1 MHPLPEYPRPAMR
14 RDSYENLNGL
24 WQYAITASAQRPAG
38 WDGEILVPYAP
49 ECRASGVGRTLQ
61 PGQWLHYHR
70 YFAPPAGT
78 GGRVLLHF
86 GAVDYACAVQVN
98 GHLVGGHRGG
108 YWPFTLD
115 VTAQLNDTGRNSL
128 WVAVQ
133 DPTGHGTQAR
143 GKQTLKPGGMFYP
156 AQSGIWQ
163 TVWLERVPENYIQSL
178 TVTPDY
184 DARTVTVKAH
194 TSAPGGAANLW
205 AVVRAGGVTIAED
218 WGSDEAGQDGEV
230 TLHIADEY
238 FFPWSPDT
246 PFLYDLTVGTTQGE
260 EEQFDT
266 VHSYF
271 ALRKWSCAPDAH
283 GVLRFCLNDKPILLN
298 GLLDQGYW
306 PEGLYTPPSDAAVE
320 RELSEVKAL
329 GYNLLRKHAKIEPQR
344 WYYHCDKLGLVVWQD
359 MVNGGSKYNLWFVTY
374 LTNVLQPL
382 MRRLPDKA
390 ALWGLLSRGS
400 ESSREEYRRE
410 LEDTVQA
417 LRCHPCVGCWVP
429 FNEGWGQYDAAGA
442 VQTIRTL
449 DDTRL
454 VDEASGWYDQGG
466 GDVYSLHNY
475 FYPLRVRPQTR
486 TVALSEYGGIA
497 WPMPGH
503 EPPRKTYGYGT
514 AKSREELTARYKKMQ
529 LGTVLPQLQKGLSAL
544 VYTQL
549 TDVEDEVNG
558 LFTYDRTAI
567 KPDANAVRSVNAA
580 LAAEDKPTKPTRFET
595 DKEKLRQIIRKTLNE
610 SFTVEDFARKLLQYG
625 VTVKESRGRF
635 SYLTPDRTKPI
646 TGRKLGDSFDKAA
659 VLAALEQNALRSEN
673 TLTSNDGN
681 PLDRTLSSNEGA
693 SDKFAPKQS
702 VPQAPSI
709 GRMVDR
715 EAKRAEGK
723 GIGYDRWATMHN
735 LKAWSKTFMYL
746 QEHDLLSPDKLSAAV
761 DAAGAEARE
770 ARSRYDAATA
780 KVTDKK
786 AMLEAMDNYRKTYP
800 VIKEYRAIRKEK
812 DKQKFYAAHEADF
825 IINDAAKRQLDKLG
839 ARKLLRKRKEVVE

>member
-1 MHPLPEYPRPAMR
+1 MAKAHAAAIQNRSLPGIQMPRAVLEWSKRVEKAGECMHPLTEYPRPAMR
-14 RDSYENLNGL
+14 RDSYENLNGP

-49 ECRASGVGRTLQ
+49 ECRASGVGRTVQ

-115 VTAQLNDTGRNSL
+115 ITAQLNGTGRNSL

-143 GKQTLKPGGMFYP
+143 GKQTLQPGGMFYP

-218 WGSDEAGQDGEV
+218 WGSDEADQDGEV

-271 ALRKWSCAPDAH
+271 ALRKWSCTPDAR

-344 WYYHCDKLGLVVWQD
+344 WYYHCDREGILVWQD
-359 MVNGGSKYNLWFVTY
+359 MPSGDMGNKWEMHTYNGGTDKNRTQESKDNFSKEWKEIMDLC
-374 LTNVLQPL
+374 
-382 MRRLPDKA
+382 M
-390 ALWGLLSRGS
+390 
-400 ESSREEYRRE
+400 SSPS
-410 LEDTVQA
+410 V
-417 LRCHPCVGCWVP
+417 VVWVP
-429 FNEGWGQYDAAGA
+429 FNEAWGQFDTERIVNWTMEYDPS
-442 VQTIRTL
+442 
-449 DDTRL
+449 RL
-454 VDEASGWYDQGG
+454 VNPASGGNHRPCGHMLD
-466 GDVYSLHNY
+466 LHNY
-475 FYPLRVRPQTR
+475 PGPAMKLFDPQRVN
-486 TVALSEYGGIA
+486 VLGEYGGIGL
-497 WPMPGH
+497 PMEGH
-503 EPPRKTYGYGT
+503 LWWNKRNWGYVQFKTPEEVTAEYEKY
-514 AKSREELTARYKKMQ
+514 AKSLIKYVR
-529 LGTVLPQLQKGLSAL
+529 LGFSGA
-544 VYTQL
+544 VYTQT
-549 TDVEDEVNG
+549 TDVEGEVNG
-558 LFTYDRTAI
+558 LFTYDR
-567 KPDANAVRSVNAA
+567 KVMKVLP
-580 LAAEDKPTKPTRFET
+580 ERF
-595 DKEKLRQIIRKTLNE
+595 
-610 SFTVEDFARKLLQYG
+610 
-625 VTVKESRGRF
+625 
-635 SYLTPDRTKPI
+635 
-646 TGRKLGDSFDKAA
+646 KAA
-659 VLAALEQNALRSEN
+659 NKAVIESM
-673 TLTSNDGN
+673 
-681 PLDRTLSSNEGA
+681 PLDME
-693 SDKFAPKQS
+693 
-702 VPQAPSI
+702 
-709 GRMVDR
+709 
-715 EAKRAEGK
+715 
-723 GIGYDRWATMHN
+723 
-735 LKAWSKTFMYL
+735 
-746 QEHDLLSPDKLSAAV
+746 
-761 DAAGAEARE
+761 
-770 ARSRYDAATA
+770 
-780 KVTDKK
+780 
-786 AMLEAMDNYRKTYP
+786 
-800 VIKEYRAIRKEK
+800 
-812 DKQKFYAAHEADF
+812 
-825 IINDAAKRQLDKLG
+825 
-839 ARKLLRKRKEVVE
+839 